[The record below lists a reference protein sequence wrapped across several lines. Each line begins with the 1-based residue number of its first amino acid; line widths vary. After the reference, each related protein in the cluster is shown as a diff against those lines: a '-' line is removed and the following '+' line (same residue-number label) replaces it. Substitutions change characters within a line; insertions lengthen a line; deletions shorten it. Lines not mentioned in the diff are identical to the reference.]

1 MFRFTVKY
9 VGFLKRV
16 PLLPQIF
23 ESWLKMGSLVVTPQV
38 LTVIDEIETE
48 VSKWDGITIGNHK
61 YGGIQ
66 FNRNGR
72 EIGHIH
78 GNGMLDI
85 PLTRKLK
92 LQFIEQGKLLDHH
105 TIKDTGWSSFEIH
118 TLTDKD
124 RAIELLRES
133 YELRG
138 LFPYA

>member
-23 ESWLKMGSLVVTPQV
+23 ESWLKIGSLVVTPQV

-92 LQFIEQGKLLDHH
+92 QQFIEQGKLLDHH

-133 YELRG
+133 YELRK
-138 LFPYA
+138 

>member
-23 ESWLKMGSLVVTPQV
+23 ESWLKIGSLVMAPQV

-118 TLTDKD
+118 TLKDKD
-124 RAIELLRES
+124 KAIELLRES
-133 YELRG
+133 YELRK
-138 LFPYA
+138 

>member
-23 ESWLKMGSLVVTPQV
+23 ESWLKMGSLVVAPQV
-38 LTVIDEIETE
+38 LTVIDEIEAE
-48 VSKWDGITIGNHK
+48 VAKWDGITIGNHK

-124 RAIELLRES
+124 RAIELLQES
-133 YELRG
+133 YLLRG
-138 LFPYA
+138 

>member
-9 VGFLKRV
+9 FGSLKRV
-16 PLLPQIF
+16 PLSPQIF
-23 ESWLKMGSLVVTPQV
+23 ESWLKIGSLVMAPQV

-118 TLTDKD
+118 NLNDKT

-138 LFPYA
+138 